1 MVVPDQEKRKMG
13 WQIETASFV
22 CAARLANQKHQLGV
36 FLFKYSITVVKRGI
50 AAWSSSFGI
59 QYAIDLQSLHT
70 VACVDYI
77 QK

>member
-1 MVVPDQEKRKMG
+1 MEFSKSLVLFCMLYFLITNGKFQLSPKKC
-13 WQIETASFV
+13 WSQIKTKLVST
-22 CAARLANQKHQLGV
+22 LP
-36 FLFKYSITVVKRGI
+36 KRGI
-50 AAWSSSFGI
+50 AALSSSFGI